1 MGNSKFKEYFA
12 PTVVLLVI
20 CLVASA
26 LLTGT
31 YIMTKPIIAQREA
44 DAASGALAV
53 VLPGGSDFAVMED
66 VTLVENV
73 LEVQKAG
80 NGEGFVVTASVG
92 GYGGQVQSMVG
103 INAAGEI
110 TGLQVMNHAETAGLG
125 TKAFEEAYLGQFW
138 GATSTDGANV
148 IGGATYSSKAIIGAI
163 DATILQFE
171 VCNGAS
177 YDAPVQLTPEE
188 QFAADCLEVLP
199 GADAFTKLEG
209 VTLAENALE
218 VHKANNGVGMGVVT
232 NGIGYNAGTPIKAV
246 VGIDNNGA
254 ITGIKV
260 TEHGETPGIG
270 TRPIADEPTYIEQF
284 IGATKITRGSSGD
297 ATKIDTIS
305 GATMTSVGVYDCA
318 KAGIKQFEAM
328 GGVI

>member
-103 INAAGEI
+103 INSAGEI

-125 TKAFEEAYLGQFW
+125 TKAFEEAYLSQFW
-138 GATSTDGANV
+138 GATSTDGADV

-163 DATILQFE
+163 DATILQYE
-171 VCNGAS
+171 VANGAS
-177 YDAPVQLTPEE
+177 YEAPVQLTPEE

-209 VTLAENALE
+209 VTLA
-218 VHKANNGVGMGVVT
+218 
-232 NGIGYNAGTPIKAV
+232 
-246 VGIDNNGA
+246 
-254 ITGIKV
+254 
-260 TEHGETPGIG
+260 
-270 TRPIADEPTYIEQF
+270 
-284 IGATKITRGSSGD
+284 
-297 ATKIDTIS
+297 
-305 GATMTSVGVYDCA
+305 
-318 KAGIKQFEAM
+318 
-328 GGVI
+328 